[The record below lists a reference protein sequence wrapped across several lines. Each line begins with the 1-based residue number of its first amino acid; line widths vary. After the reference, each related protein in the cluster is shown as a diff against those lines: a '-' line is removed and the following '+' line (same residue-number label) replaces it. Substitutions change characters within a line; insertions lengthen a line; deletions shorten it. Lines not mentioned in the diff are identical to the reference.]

1 MVSSFSVRPEQVD
14 VLSADIANDAK
25 GIAQELDNLDT
36 QVKSLIEQWD
46 GAAREAYHQAQR
58 DWNGKLQEMNQILGR
73 SLRRP
78 RRSPSSMSSPTPVPR
93 DASKTSEFGEVGT
106 SPHRVG
112 HPDLTASYAI
122 DDMMGRRGTDG

>member
-46 GAAREAYHQAQR
+46 GAAREAYHQAHR
-58 DWNGKLQEMNQILGR
+58 DWNGKLQEMNQILGQISQATSQIAQQYVESDAR
-73 SLRRP
+73 S
-78 RRSPSSMSSPTPVPR
+78 
-93 DASKTSEFGEVGT
+93 A
-106 SPHRVG
+106 
-112 HPDLTASYAI
+112 
-122 DDMMGRRGTDG
+122 GRF

>member
-46 GAAREAYHQAQR
+46 GAAREVYHQAQR
-58 DWNGKLQEMNQILGR
+58 DWNGKLQEMNQILGQISQATSQIAQQYVESDAR
-73 SLRRP
+73 S
-78 RRSPSSMSSPTPVPR
+78 
-93 DASKTSEFGEVGT
+93 A
-106 SPHRVG
+106 
-112 HPDLTASYAI
+112 
-122 DDMMGRRGTDG
+122 GRF

>member
-46 GAAREAYHQAQR
+46 GAIREAYHQAQR
-58 DWNGKLQEMNQILGR
+58 DWNGKLQEMNQILGQISQATSQIAQQYVESDAR
-73 SLRRP
+73 S
-78 RRSPSSMSSPTPVPR
+78 
-93 DASKTSEFGEVGT
+93 A
-106 SPHRVG
+106 
-112 HPDLTASYAI
+112 
-122 DDMMGRRGTDG
+122 GRF

>member
-46 GAAREAYHQAQR
+46 GAAREAYHQAQH
-58 DWNGKLQEMNQILGR
+58 DWNGKLQEMNQILGQISQATSQIAQQYVESDAR
-73 SLRRP
+73 S
-78 RRSPSSMSSPTPVPR
+78 
-93 DASKTSEFGEVGT
+93 A
-106 SPHRVG
+106 
-112 HPDLTASYAI
+112 
-122 DDMMGRRGTDG
+122 GRF

>member
-46 GAAREAYHQAQR
+46 GAVREAYHQAQR
-58 DWNGKLQEMNQILGR
+58 DWNGKLQEMNQILGQISQTTSQIAQQYVESDAR
-73 SLRRP
+73 S
-78 RRSPSSMSSPTPVPR
+78 
-93 DASKTSEFGEVGT
+93 A
-106 SPHRVG
+106 
-112 HPDLTASYAI
+112 
-122 DDMMGRRGTDG
+122 GRF

>member
-58 DWNGKLQEMNQILGR
+58 DWNDKLQEMNQILGQISQATSQIAQQYVESDAR
-73 SLRRP
+73 S
-78 RRSPSSMSSPTPVPR
+78 
-93 DASKTSEFGEVGT
+93 A
-106 SPHRVG
+106 
-112 HPDLTASYAI
+112 
-122 DDMMGRRGTDG
+122 GRF

>member
-46 GAAREAYHQAQR
+46 GAAREAYHQAQC
-58 DWNGKLQEMNQILGR
+58 DWNGKLQEMNQILGQISQATSQIAQQYVESDAR
-73 SLRRP
+73 S
-78 RRSPSSMSSPTPVPR
+78 
-93 DASKTSEFGEVGT
+93 A
-106 SPHRVG
+106 
-112 HPDLTASYAI
+112 
-122 DDMMGRRGTDG
+122 GRF

>member
-1 MVSSFSVRPEQVD
+1 MVSFFSVRPEQVD

-58 DWNGKLQEMNQILGR
+58 DCNGKLQEMNQILGQISQATSQIAQQYVESDAR
-73 SLRRP
+73 S
-78 RRSPSSMSSPTPVPR
+78 
-93 DASKTSEFGEVGT
+93 A
-106 SPHRVG
+106 
-112 HPDLTASYAI
+112 
-122 DDMMGRRGTDG
+122 GRF

>member
-46 GAAREAYHQAQR
+46 VRPVRHTIRPSVIGTA
-58 DWNGKLQEMNQILGR
+58 NC
-73 SLRRP
+73 RR
-78 RRSPSSMSSPTPVPR
+78 
-93 DASKTSEFGEVGT
+93 
-106 SPHRVG
+106 
-112 HPDLTASYAI
+112 
-122 DDMMGRRGTDG
+122 

>member
-46 GAAREAYHQAQR
+46 GAAREACHQAQR
-58 DWNGKLQEMNQILGR
+58 DWNGKLQEMNQILGQISQATSQIAQQYVESDAR
-73 SLRRP
+73 S
-78 RRSPSSMSSPTPVPR
+78 
-93 DASKTSEFGEVGT
+93 A
-106 SPHRVG
+106 
-112 HPDLTASYAI
+112 
-122 DDMMGRRGTDG
+122 GRF

>member
-46 GAAREAYHQAQR
+46 GTAREAYHQAQR
-58 DWNGKLQEMNQILGR
+58 DWNGKLQEMNQILGQISQATSQIAQQYVESDAR
-73 SLRRP
+73 S
-78 RRSPSSMSSPTPVPR
+78 
-93 DASKTSEFGEVGT
+93 A
-106 SPHRVG
+106 
-112 HPDLTASYAI
+112 
-122 DDMMGRRGTDG
+122 GRF

>member
-46 GAAREAYHQAQR
+46 GASREAYHQAQR
-58 DWNGKLQEMNQILGR
+58 DWNGKLQEMSQILGQISQATSQIAQQYVESDAR
-73 SLRRP
+73 S
-78 RRSPSSMSSPTPVPR
+78 
-93 DASKTSEFGEVGT
+93 A
-106 SPHRVG
+106 
-112 HPDLTASYAI
+112 
-122 DDMMGRRGTDG
+122 GRF

>member
-58 DWNGKLQEMNQILGR
+58 DGNGKLQEMNQILGQISQATSQIAQQYVESDAR
-73 SLRRP
+73 S
-78 RRSPSSMSSPTPVPR
+78 
-93 DASKTSEFGEVGT
+93 A
-106 SPHRVG
+106 
-112 HPDLTASYAI
+112 
-122 DDMMGRRGTDG
+122 GRF

>member
-14 VLSADIANDAK
+14 VLSTDIANDAK
-25 GIAQELDNLDT
+25 GIAQELDNLDA

-73 SLRRP
+73 ISQTTSQIAQQYVESDT
-78 RRSPSSMSSPTPVPR
+78 RS
-93 DASKTSEFGEVGT
+93 A
-106 SPHRVG
+106 
-112 HPDLTASYAI
+112 
-122 DDMMGRRGTDG
+122 GRF

>member
-46 GAAREAYHQAQR
+46 GAAREAYHQASVIGTA
-58 DWNGKLQEMNQILGR
+58 NC
-73 SLRRP
+73 RR
-78 RRSPSSMSSPTPVPR
+78 
-93 DASKTSEFGEVGT
+93 
-106 SPHRVG
+106 
-112 HPDLTASYAI
+112 
-122 DDMMGRRGTDG
+122 

>member
-46 GAAREAYHQAQR
+46 GAGREAYHQAQR
-58 DWNGKLQEMNQILGR
+58 DWNGKLQEMNQILGQISQATSQIAQQYVESDAR
-73 SLRRP
+73 S
-78 RRSPSSMSSPTPVPR
+78 
-93 DASKTSEFGEVGT
+93 A
-106 SPHRVG
+106 
-112 HPDLTASYAI
+112 
-122 DDMMGRRGTDG
+122 GRF

>member
-46 GAAREAYHQAQR
+46 GAVREAYHQAQR
-58 DWNGKLQEMNQILGR
+58 DWNGKLQEMNQILRQISQATSQIAQQYVESDARSAGR
-73 SLRRP
+73 
-78 RRSPSSMSSPTPVPR
+78 
-93 DASKTSEFGEVGT
+93 F
-106 SPHRVG
+106 
-112 HPDLTASYAI
+112 
-122 DDMMGRRGTDG
+122 

>member
-36 QVKSLIEQWD
+36 QGKSLIEQWD

-58 DWNGKLQEMNQILGR
+58 AWHGKLQEMNQILGQISRATSQIAQQYVESDAR
-73 SLRRP
+73 S
-78 RRSPSSMSSPTPVPR
+78 
-93 DASKTSEFGEVGT
+93 A
-106 SPHRVG
+106 
-112 HPDLTASYAI
+112 
-122 DDMMGRRGTDG
+122 GRF

>member
-46 GAAREAYHQAQR
+46 GAAREER
-58 DWNGKLQEMNQILGR
+58 QIAGDEPDSGADLSGDLADR
-73 SLRRP
+73 PAVCRVRRP
-78 RRSPSSMSSPTPVPR
+78 FRGTLLKHRDSVRSGHPR
-93 DASKTSEFGEVGT
+93 TGWGIPT
-106 SPHRVG
+106 SPPRMQSM
-112 HPDLTASYAI
+112 T
-122 DDMMGRRGTDG
+122 

>member
-46 GAAREAYHQAQR
+46 GVAREAYHQAQR
-58 DWNGKLQEMNQILGR
+58 DWNGKLQEMNQILGQISQATSQIAQQYVESDAR
-73 SLRRP
+73 S
-78 RRSPSSMSSPTPVPR
+78 
-93 DASKTSEFGEVGT
+93 A
-106 SPHRVG
+106 
-112 HPDLTASYAI
+112 
-122 DDMMGRRGTDG
+122 GRF

>member
-58 DWNGKLQEMNQILGR
+58 DWNGKLQEMNQILGQISQATSQIAQQLCR
-73 SLRRP
+73 VRRP
-78 RRSPSSMSSPTPVPR
+78 FRGTLLKHRDSVRSGHPR
-93 DASKTSEFGEVGT
+93 TGWGIPT
-106 SPHRVG
+106 SPPRMQSM
-112 HPDLTASYAI
+112 T
-122 DDMMGRRGTDG
+122 

>member
-46 GAAREAYHQAQR
+46 GAVRAAYHQAQR
-58 DWNGKLQEMNQILGR
+58 DWNGKLQEMNQILGQISQATSQIAQQYVESDAR
-73 SLRRP
+73 S
-78 RRSPSSMSSPTPVPR
+78 
-93 DASKTSEFGEVGT
+93 A
-106 SPHRVG
+106 
-112 HPDLTASYAI
+112 
-122 DDMMGRRGTDG
+122 GRF